1 MWLPKPDESVS
12 GAVSRLSFVFRC
24 RLVKTREPGVPVD
37 CLNGRVARSP
47 FLKPAS
53 QNNWSRSKGKDGEV
67 SQILPNKKNSD
78 SKVSCASI
86 PPVKVIPQ
94 LFAYKQTRFFA
105 AVPRI
110 QSTKVILVLSV
121 QWRKTSNP
129 KQHIH
134 LQIYPVCLGQCVEGG
149 VLGMNASD
157 ACGQQHPTA

>member
-1 MWLPKPDESVS
+1 M
-12 GAVSRLSFVFRC
+12 FRC
-24 RLVKTREPGVPVD
+24 RLVKTHENLGFSVE
-37 CLNGRVARSP
+37 CLSGRVTRSP

-53 QNNWSRSKGKDGEV
+53 QSNWNRIKGKHGKC
-67 SQILPNKKNSD
+67 QPNPTEEKDSD